1 MQPNPMVETSRFPS
15 ILFFMVDIINR
26 RFTQIN
32 ADLIRVYLRES
43 AVNVFILLAPIAPVT

>member
-1 MQPNPMVETSRFPS
+1 
-15 ILFFMVDIINR
+15 MVDIINR